1 MNPSGAT
8 TPGTII
14 TVAAPGSGEFSTM
27 TAASDINNTAAT
39 TSSVTSASSVAAGSE
54 GSLAGQ
60 LRPWEVALMES
71 ASVALATV
79 IAAGLT
85 ASLVS
90 TDQVGTLFLSRSA
103 GKRVDS
109 RAS

>member
-14 TVAAPGSGEFSTM
+14 TVAAPGSREFRTV
-27 TAASDINNTAAT
+27 TVSDINNTAAT

-90 TDQVGTLFLSRSA
+90 TDQVGTLFLTRSA

>member
-14 TVAAPGSGEFSTM
+14 TVAAPGSSEFST
-27 TAASDINNTAAT
+27 
-39 TSSVTSASSVAAGSE
+39 VTAGSE

-90 TDQVGTLFLSRSA
+90 TDQVGALFLTRSA